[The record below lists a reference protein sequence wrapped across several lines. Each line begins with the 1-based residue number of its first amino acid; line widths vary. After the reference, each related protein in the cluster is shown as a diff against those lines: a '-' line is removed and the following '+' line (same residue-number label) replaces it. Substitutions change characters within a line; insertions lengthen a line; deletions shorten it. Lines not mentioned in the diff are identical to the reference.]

1 MKIKILAIVQ
11 NLGALAQIRILSPLK
26 YLKAEGLVD
35 YQVLNMSQKKPPK
48 IKYIPDIVLHQRND
62 SFLFLDL
69 IKLLK
74 SKGSKIIYELDD
86 DLLRLPK
93 KNVAYS
99 YYENPHIRRGLLENI
114 WVSDHLIVTNGQL
127 QKYYWQHN
135 KSVSIIPNFIDTGI
149 FPPGQKKKELNRPL
163 RIGYAGTMT
172 HLEDF
177 EQVVNAL
184 KKIKNKYKNEVK
196 LAFINFI
203 PPEFLED
210 PSIEFIPGSPDLHE
224 FAKILAN
231 ANFDIGLAPLKF
243 NEFNKSKS
251 DIKFLEYS
259 INKIAGVYS
268 NYKPYENTVKNNV
281 NGLSVNSESSKEW
294 FEKISFLI
302 ENPSKI
308 IEYGEKAFDYV
319 SNFRTMEKNAG
330 RWYETFEMLLN
341 KDTKT
346 SAVSNFN
353 EDKPAREGVSVI
365 VVTYNSAGTVSRLIA
380 SLKKTI
386 STKDE
391 VIFVDNCSKDNT
403 AAIIKKSIKNL
414 NNFILIKNKKNTGFS
429 AGCNTGIR
437 NSRNKYV
444 VLLNP
449 DTVVAGNWI
458 EKMLRAFKD
467 EKVAAAGPLS
477 NYVAGLQNVSLYLDE
492 KELQNTSPRELN
504 VLLEKKYTDDFI
516 DTKLLIG
523 FCMMIKKSVLNKLGL
538 LDEKLFL
545 GNDDLELSWRFREN
559 GYRIVVAK
567 NTFVFHEGQR
577 SFKTVKK
584 SVTDKLVQEST
595 NALYEKLK
603 EYYGET
609 EVPTPQELWGINWFT
624 PENAVFKKGKQIEPE
639 LVSIVIPVYNHF
651 DYTKQCLDSIIEF
664 TGCEYEI
671 IVVDNGSTDGTP
683 EKLKSYEKVKII
695 RNENNEGFP
704 KAVNQG
710 INAAR
715 GNYILILNND
725 VIVTDGWLERMVEV
739 AQSSQSTGIVG
750 PLSNSV
756 SGVQLDKNAKYESIE
771 QMHSYAARLAIKN
784 KGKVLE
790 FPRVAFLC
798 TLIKKDVI
806 NKIGGLDERFSP
818 GNFEDDDFC
827 LRAQIAGFKTVIAQD
842 VFVHH
847 FGSVSFKENGED
859 EYARRLEVNK
869 QKFIGKWGA
878 GPEGIWLRG
887 EKIKNRNIKYPV
899 HQNAFVQFVERAF
912 VDIENEEIEFAI
924 ENLNN
929 AIEKYG
935 DSENEGY
942 KNVSLED
949 LYVLKGKL
957 FVSQGNLPGAQ
968 ESYEAAL
975 KINPASSQACAGLG
989 EIFYLSEMYQEAKT
1003 MYEWAVVNDVEN
1015 AEAKRGL
1022 EEVNK
1027 ILGLPGD
1034 HNTVILEVETVEN
1047 SQSQIED

>member
-35 YQVLNMSQKKPPK
+35 YQVLDMSQKKPPK

-559 GYRIVVAK
+559 RYRIVVAK

-609 EVPTPQELWGINWFT
+609 KVPTPQELWGINWFT

-975 KINPASSQACAGLG
+975 KTNPASSQACAGLG

>member
-975 KINPASSQACAGLG
+975 KTNPASSQACAGLG